1 MPKQMLYSIIEN
13 GNEIFMCSERDI
25 KELRTKLNLKK
36 TDETDVVIIKTL
48 YEKPQLFKKLMM
60 LEENDI
66 KIIELI

>member
-1 MPKQMLYSIIEN
+1 MLYSIIEN
-13 GNEIFMCSERDI
+13 GNEIFMCSGRDI

-48 YEKPQLFKKLMM
+48 YEQKPQLFKKLMM